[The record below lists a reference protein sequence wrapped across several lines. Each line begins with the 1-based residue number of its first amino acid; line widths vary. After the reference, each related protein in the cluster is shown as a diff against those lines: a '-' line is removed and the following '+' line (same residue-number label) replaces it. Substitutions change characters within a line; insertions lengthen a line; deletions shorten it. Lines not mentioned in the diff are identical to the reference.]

1 MLLFQCSAICG
12 QTGTQ
17 SRNVECRNTSGLPS
31 PSSQS
36 FVMMIATN
44 MIMLMTMMM
53 VSTLVKMTTIST
65 RR

>member
-1 MLLFQCSAICG
+1 MILFQCSAICG

-31 PSSQS
+31 PSSQY
-36 FVMMIATN
+36 FVMMI
-44 MIMLMTMMM
+44 MLMMAIMMMM
-53 VSTLVKMTTIST
+53 VSTLVKMTTIPT